1 MTMEKANLASLAAAG
16 AAILWAVSGVC
27 GKVLLSSTLSPAQ
40 LVFYRSAVGSGLL
53 LAGLLAQKRTHL
65 KINLHDLPYLIALG
79 VLGLAL
85 TQFAYY
91 GAIQAMSVGL
101 AILLQYLAP
110 LWILLYERLW
120 IKMPLTPSK
129 VLALIAALLGCLL
142 VCVPTS
148 GRPIVSTYG
157 LSLGIASGV
166 FFATYGL
173 MSQRA
178 LRTYSEVTV
187 LFYSLLFTA
196 LFWGGLTSSGWESL
210 IKLGNGKVWMIL
222 YVAVFGTLLPF
233 FLFILAL
240 RHLQASQVG
249 IITTLEPVVA
259 ATIAWIYLGD
269 RLTAF
274 QIVGGVL
281 VLIAILMLRIKKV
294 PRFFPTGLFQF
305 LI

>member
-1 MTMEKANLASLAAAG
+1 MSMEKANLAHLAAAG
-16 AAILWAVSGVC
+16 AAILWAISGVV
-27 GKVLLSSTLSPAQ
+27 GKVLLSGSLSPGQ
-40 LVFYRSAVGSGLL
+40 LVFYRSALGSGLL
-53 LAGLLAQKRTHL
+53 LAGLLAEKRTLL
-65 KINLHDLPYLIALG
+65 KINLHDLPYLILLG

-110 LWILLYERLW
+110 LWIVLYERFW
-120 IKMPLTPSK
+120 IKMPLTSSK
-129 VLALIAALLGCLL
+129 VLALVVAILGCLL

-148 GRPIVSTYG
+148 GKTTVSTYG
-157 LSLGIASGV
+157 LFLGIASGV

-196 LFWGGLTSSGWESL
+196 LFWGWVTSSGWTPL
-210 IKLGNGKVWMIL
+210 GGLGNGKVWMIL
-222 YVAVFGTLLPF
+222 YVTVFGTLLPF

>member
-1 MTMEKANLASLAAAG
+1 MKKSNLSPLAAAG
-16 AAILWAVSGVC
+16 AAILWAISGVF
-27 GKVLLSSTLSPAQ
+27 GKILLAGSLSPAQ
-40 LVFYRSAVGSGLL
+40 LVFYRSALGSGLL
-53 LAGLLAQKRTHL
+53 LAGLLAQKRALL
-65 KINLHDLPYLIALG
+65 KISLHDLPYLILLG
-79 VLGLAL
+79 ILGLAL

-120 IKMPLTPSK
+120 KKMPLTSSK
-129 VLALIAALLGCLL
+129 VLALILAILGCLL

-148 GRPIVSTYG
+148 GSTTVSTYG

-178 LRTYSEVTV
+178 LRAYSEVTV

-196 LFWGGLTSSGWESL
+196 LFWGWVTSDKWAP
-210 IKLGNGKVWMIL
+210 LGKVGNAKVWMIL

-240 RHLQASQVG
+240 KHLEASQVG

-259 ATIAWIYLGD
+259 ATLAWIYLGES
-269 RLTAF
+269 LTAF
-274 QIVGGVL
+274 QIAGGLL
-281 VLIAILMLRIKKV
+281 VLMGILMLRVKKV
-294 PRFFPTGLFQF
+294 PRFFPTYLY
-305 LI
+305 